1 MTVPMEFVR
10 ALGLQPGDLASWE
23 AEGDTA
29 TLRFFRVTESRIPAS
44 DAQGEEAVA
53 ESV

>member
-1 MTVPMEFVR
+1 MTVPMGFVR

-29 TLRFFRVTESRIPAS
+29 TLKFFRITESRIPAS
-44 DAQGEEAVA
+44 EAQREETVA
-53 ESV
+53 ESA